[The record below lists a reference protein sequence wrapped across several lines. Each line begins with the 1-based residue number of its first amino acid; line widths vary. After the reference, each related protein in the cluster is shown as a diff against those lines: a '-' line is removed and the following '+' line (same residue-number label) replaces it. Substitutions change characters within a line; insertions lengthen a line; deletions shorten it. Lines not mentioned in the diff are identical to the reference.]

1 MATILE
7 FKKTHGGATA
17 PEFRSIPDVVREHA
31 RTRPDSIAVV
41 CDGEAIDYARLSAT
55 MDRVT
60 ATLQGEGVSKGS
72 VVAICAPSSIAYL
85 TAFLGALQAG
95 AAVAPLPAH
104 VPKDQLVAIL
114 EDCQATHLFLD
125 SARNRTISAMSAGI
139 KRIALDS
146 SLANPGFNT
155 WLACDASIPRSVDI
169 GPKDAFNIVYS
180 SGTASFPQGVIQS
193 HGMRWA
199 QSAAGAEFD
208 FTESAVTLCATPL
221 EHNITLV
228 SVFAALVG
236 GGKIVLMPRFDAR
249 GYLELAHKH
258 RATHTML
265 MPGQYQRIV
274 EMPIFTAYDLSSFR
288 QKFSISGPISAALK
302 KQLMERWPGGL
313 VEYYGTAE
321 GGGVC
326 MLDAPSYP
334 DKLHTVGK
342 AAPGS
347 DIRVVDQYGEE
358 VPPGNTGEIVGR
370 SAEMMTGYLN
380 RSIQPSEVW
389 WHDKVGR
396 PFIRTGDIGQLDSD
410 GFLTL
415 VDRRKGAIAA
425 GAAAR
430 DTLDSSGNGATRSRR
445 AKVHG
450 RRKKQ
455 LLYQY

>member
-7 FKKTHGGATA
+7 FKKAPSSTTAT
-17 PEFRSIPDVVREHA
+17 EFRPIPDLVHEHA
-31 RTRPDSIAVV
+31 RTRPDTIAVV

-95 AAVAPLPAH
+95 AAVAPLPSH
-104 VPKDQLVAIL
+104 VPKDRLVAIL

-139 KRIALDS
+139 ERVPLDS
-146 SLANPGFNT
+146 SLANSGFNA
-155 WLACDASIPRSVDI
+155 WLASGASTLQSVDI
-169 GPKDAFNIVYS
+169 GPNDAFNIVYTAGTS
-180 SGTASFPQGVIQS
+180 SSPQGVIQS

-199 QSAAGAEFD
+199 QSVAGAEFD

-221 EHNITLV
+221 EHNTTLV
-228 SVFAALVG
+228 GVFAAMVG

-249 GYLELAHKH
+249 GYLELSHKH
-258 RATHTML
+258 RVTHTML
-265 MPGQYQRIV
+265 MPGQYQQIV

-288 QKFSISGPISAALK
+288 HKFSISAPLSAALK
-302 KQLMERWPGGL
+302 KQLLERWPGGL

-326 MLDAPSYP
+326 MLDAQSYP
-334 DKLHTVGK
+334 HKLHTVGK

-347 DIRVVDQYGEE
+347 DIRVVDKYGEE

-370 SAEMMTGYLN
+370 SAAMMSGYLN

-396 PFIRTGDIGQLDSD
+396 PFVRTGDMGQLDSD

-415 VDRRKGAIAA
+415 VDPRKDVTAS
-425 GAAAR
+425 GAAA
-430 DTLDSSGNGATRSRR
+430 GSRR
-445 AKVHG
+445 VKVHG
-450 RRKKQ
+450 RRKK
-455 LLYQY
+455 LPLYQY